1 MKRTTTIVTCD
12 LCGRVYDDTNPASH
26 LAHAWTAETRKW
38 KLLVDRSSHPNPAS
52 RSSSDVDLCPSC
64 YEGLVKYISSRRP
77 KKVNKNQMTFDNDF
91 PEFVTEEK
99 SGNYFEILSKNDPEP
114 WKENN

>member
-12 LCGRVYDDTNPASH
+12 LCGHISYCD
-26 LAHAWTAETRKW
+26 TAETRKW
-38 KLLVDRSSHPNPAS
+38 SLHVDRSSHPNPSS
-52 RSSSDVDLCPSC
+52 RSSSDVDLCPAC

-77 KKVNKNQMTFDNDF
+77 KRVNKNQMTFDNDF

-99 SGNYFEILSKNDPEP
+99 SGDYFEILSKADPEP
-114 WKENN
+114 WRK

>member
-12 LCGRVYDDTNPASH
+12 LCGRVYEESNYAYAVNVD
-26 LAHAWTAETRKW
+26 TRKW
-38 KLLVDRSSHPNPAS
+38 SLHVDRSSHPNPAS

-64 YEGLVKYISSRRP
+64 YEGLARYISSRRP
-77 KKVNKNQMTFDNDF
+77 KKLNKNQMTFDNDF

-99 SGNYFEILSKNDPEP
+99 DEEYFKSLEKDDPQP
-114 WKENN
+114 WKNK